1 MAIVRG
7 EIYFVNL
14 NPVKGRE
21 QSGRRAVLVL
31 STSRAS
37 REDTRLGVIVA
48 SFFSSFIAHSA
59 AVGLVRFPIAAIA
72 RCHIHVYIPIII
84 RRTFTDASPSA
95 TRAVL
100 IAGASTCPAGKP
112 SGPQET

>member
-72 RCHIHVYIPIII
+72 RS
-84 RRTFTDASPSA
+84 TFTCISRSSSDAPLPTPPHPRPGPS
-95 TRAVL
+95 
-100 IAGASTCPAGKP
+100 
-112 SGPQET
+112 